1 MSAGIRSMK
10 ILRDLKL
17 RQRRMM
23 EINPLN
29 QTQKY

>member
-1 MSAGIRSMK
+1 MSAGGMK
-10 ILRDLKL
+10 ILRVLKL